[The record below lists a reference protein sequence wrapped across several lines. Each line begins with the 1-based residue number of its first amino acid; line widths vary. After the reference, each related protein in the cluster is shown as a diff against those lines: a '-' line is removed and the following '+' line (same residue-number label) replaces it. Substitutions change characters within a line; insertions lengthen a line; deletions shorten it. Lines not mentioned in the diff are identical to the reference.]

1 MAVSEVRGSGPFF
14 AWPGAGNLKA
24 TLPLCGLFLAIFA
37 SVYAGASR
45 LAGLRG
51 ELPRLYFGFELNL
64 PFVPVLSLLYLTGP
78 LILAAAPFVLRT
90 WRDITPLFL
99 TLTAETLAAGLCFL
113 LFPVEQAY
121 PPRTASGP
129 WGEVFRIADALNL
142 DHNEIPSLHVA
153 FAVTAAL
160 VFGARCGRLGRT
172 LFALW
177 AVAVSA
183 STLLLHEHHLLDV
196 AAGAVLAFAA
206 VGTIQ
211 RRASSRSFLDA
222 LRIEALCL
230 REAALFAQ
238 RHIRYLLTALA
249 IYGFSL
255 PRWGK
260 TRALRAAWCLAQHV
274 DDVLDGDRA
283 IAGDPEVYTREVLR
297 VLAGSPPD
305 EGSPAQVLAAFVR
318 DRLPKETLAAL
329 FEELIVDRRR
339 MAERR
344 AMSAAEL
351 AGHHRRTFFLSLDLT
366 LILTGAK
373 LGAAGAPE
381 LVDALS
387 WCSPVRDLEEDW
399 KKSLINVPSEVL
411 AESGGGL
418 NSPAVRAWLREEHRR
433 GAAAIAALGA
443 KLPMITDPRSRAVLS
458 SFHRA
463 LAAYERKYRKQN
475 P

>member
-1 MAVSEVRGSGPFF
+1 MAVSDVSGSGPFL
-14 AWPGAGNLKA
+14 AWPGAGNLRI

-51 ELPRLYFGFELNL
+51 ELPRLYLPFELDL
-64 PFVPVLSLLYLTGP
+64 PFIPVLSLLYLTGP
-78 LILAAAPFVLRT
+78 LVLAAAPFVLRT

-99 TLTAETLAAGLCFL
+99 TLTAETLVAGLCFL

-121 PPRTASGP
+121 PPRTASGL
-129 WGEVFRIADALNL
+129 WGEVFRIADLLNL
-142 DHNEIPSLHVA
+142 EHNEIPSLHVA

-160 VFGARCGRLGRT
+160 VFGARCGRLGRA

-177 AVAVSA
+177 AVAVAA

-196 AAGAVLAFAA
+196 AAGAALAFAA
-206 VGTIQ
+206 VGTVQ
-211 RRASSRSFLDA
+211 RRASSPLFLEA

-230 REAALFAQ
+230 REGALFTR
-238 RHIRYLLTALA
+238 RHVRYLLTALA

-255 PRWGK
+255 PRWQK

-283 IAGDPEVYTREVLR
+283 VPGDPERYTREVLR
-297 VLAGSPPD
+297 ALAGSPPD
-305 EGSPAQVLAAFVR
+305 EAVPAQVLAAFVR
-318 DRLPKETLAAL
+318 DRVPREELAAL

-339 MAERR
+339 MAGRR
-344 AMSAAEL
+344 AMGAAEL
-351 AGHHRRTFFLSLDLT
+351 AGHHRRTFALSLDLT

-373 LGAAGAPE
+373 LKAADAPE

-387 WCSPVRDLEEDW
+387 WCSPVRDLEEDFA
-399 KKSLINVPSEVL
+399 KGLINVPAEVL
-411 AESGGGL
+411 GQAQGDL
-418 NSPAVRAWLREEHRR
+418 AAPAVREWLKEEHRR

-443 KLPMITDPRSRAVLS
+443 KIPAIPDPRSRAVLS

-463 LAAYERKYRKQN
+463 LAAYERKYRKKDR
-475 P
+475 

>member
-1 MAVSEVRGSGPFF
+1 MAVSELRGSGPFF

-37 SVYAGASR
+37 SVYAGASH
-45 LAGLRG
+45 LASLRG
-51 ELPRLYFGFELNL
+51 ELPRLYFGFELEL
-64 PFVPVLSLLYLTGP
+64 PFLPILSLLYLTGP
-78 LILAAAPFVLRT
+78 LVLAAAPFVLRT
-90 WRDITPLFL
+90 WRDITPFFL
-99 TLTAETLAAGLCFL
+99 TLTAETLVAGLFFL
-113 LFPVEQAY
+113 LFPVEQAF
-121 PPRTASGP
+121 PPRIASGL
-129 WGEVFRIADALNL
+129 WGEVFRFADVLNL
-142 DHNEIPSLHVA
+142 DYNQIPSLHVT

-172 LFALW
+172 LFGLW

-196 AAGAVLAFAA
+196 AAGTVLAFAA
-206 VGTIQ
+206 MGTVQ
-211 RRASSRSFLDA
+211 RRASSRPFLDT

-230 REAALFAQ
+230 REAALFTR
-238 RHIRYLLTALA
+238 RHVRYLFTALA

-255 PRWGK
+255 PRWRK

-297 VLAGSPPD
+297 VLAGGPSND
-305 EGSPAQVLAAFVR
+305 ASPAQVLAAFVR
-318 DRLPKETLAAL
+318 DRLPKDTLAAL

-339 MAERR
+339 MSERR
-344 AMSAAEL
+344 AMGAVEL
-351 AGHHRRTFFLSLDLT
+351 AEHHRRTFALSLDLT
-366 LILTGAK
+366 LILTGAE
-373 LGAAGAPE
+373 LRAADAPE

-387 WCSPVRDLEEDW
+387 WCSPVRDLAEDW
-399 KKSLINVPSEVL
+399 KKGLINVPAEVL
-411 AESGGGL
+411 GEAQRDL
-418 NSPAVRAWLREEHRR
+418 AAPAVRDWLREEHRR
-433 GAAAIAALGA
+433 GATAIEALGA
-443 KLPMITDPRSRAVLS
+443 KLRTIPDPRSRAVLS

-463 LAAYERKYRKQN
+463 LAAYERKYRKKN